1 MSVFSLRK
9 DKSPRRKTGFFIL
22 FVLDKREDMWY
33 IIYVKIRIITPKG
46 QDDAM
51 NEKLEQYIASGWDKT
66 VRTIT
71 REEAEASRDGKLYLP
86 YPYTVPCEDNTL
98 QSMFYW
104 DTYFACRGLLLSGKY
119 DLVANNLRNFIYMID
134 TYGFIPNGSLK
145 VFLNRSQ
152 PPFFGMM
159 LKSYYDATDD
169 LELFRDGLRAL
180 KKELEFWYTRRRS
193 ANGLNHYSCDDVEDV
208 YIGGVRM
215 YEERTGVVRQGD
227 EEYLGKNVF
236 AEAESG
242 WDFCGRFGGRCLE
255 HNAVDLNSLLF
266 FDEMLLSEYL
276 EGDEAD
282 EYAERAWMRREKM
295 HALMRGKDGIFYDYS
310 YTTGKRSEVKSCA
323 SFFPIFTGV
332 AYGDKGVDELL
343 SALELDFGLQ
353 AAEPVEGNF
362 QWGENNGWACLQL
375 VACEALE
382 ACGRYD
388 DARRIAQKYVSLV
401 EKCFDST
408 GHLWEKYNVR
418 DGSSNAVGEYGT
430 PTMIGWSAGVYLSL
444 KAKL

>member
-1 MSVFSLRK
+1 MSENL
-9 DKSPRRKTGFFIL
+9 
-22 FVLDKREDMWY
+22 
-33 IIYVKIRIITPKG
+33 
-46 QDDAM
+46 Q
-51 NEKLEQYIASGWDKT
+51 QYIANGWDKT

-71 REEAEASRDGKLYLP
+71 REEAEASHDGKLYLP
-86 YPYTVPCEDNTL
+86 YPYTVPCEENMF

-104 DTYFACRGLLLSGKY
+104 DTYFACRGLLLSGKEE
-119 DLVANNLRNFIYMID
+119 LVANNLRNFIYMID

-159 LKSYYDATDD
+159 LKSYYDATKD
-169 LELFRDGLRAL
+169 EILFADGLRAL
-180 KKELEFWYTRRRS
+180 KRELEFWHTRRRS
-193 ANGLNHYSCDDVEDV
+193 ANGLNHYSCDDTEKV
-208 YIGGVRM
+208 YVGGVRM

-227 EEYLGKNVF
+227 EPYLGKNVF

-255 HNAVDLNSLLF
+255 HNAVDLNSLLY
-266 FDEMLLSEYL
+266 FDELLLAEYL
-276 EGDEAD
+276 DGDEAA
-282 EYAERAWMRREKM
+282 EYAARACARKEKM
-295 HALMRGKDGIFYDYS
+295 NTLMRGEDGIFYDYS
-310 YTTGKRSEVKSCA
+310 YVTGKRSGVKSCA
-323 SFFPIFTGV
+323 SFFPFFVEMENEGRGI
-332 AYGDKGVDELL
+332 DELL
-343 SALELDFGLQ
+343 SSLELDFGLQ
-353 AAEPVEGNF
+353 AAESVEGNF

-382 ACGRYD
+382 ARGRFD
-388 DARRIAQKYVSLV
+388 DARRIAKKYVSLV
-401 EKCFDST
+401 EKCFDAT

-444 KAKL
+444 KAKI